1 MRSLSPDFL
10 SFSVEDDFT
19 IVAIIIT
26 FSIWHTI
33 NILARKDAATS
44 FMLAHVLVFPF
55 PRNDAPRDT
64 SLYSGSNRSPSDRV
78 RPDSYRSY
86 SGGGIASQ
94 TRTLETSGTLGIE
107 FDFKGFLFLG
117 TNFFILDQCS
127 LMVVQGEA
135 FDEMM

>member
-26 FSIWHTI
+26 FIIWHTI

-55 PRNDAPRDT
+55 PRTMP
-64 SLYSGSNRSPSDRV
+64 
-78 RPDSYRSY
+78 
-86 SGGGIASQ
+86 
-94 TRTLETSGTLGIE
+94 
-107 FDFKGFLFLG
+107 LG
-117 TNFFILDQCS
+117 TQACIAVRIVRRPTACALIVIGAIAVAES
-127 LMVVQGEA
+127 LRRRGRSRPPEPLESNLISSVFYFWERI
-135 FDEMM
+135 FLY